1 MFKLNF
7 KYLGLY
13 LLLVLIAV
21 LLFFG
26 NSIEE
31 EGSYLTINNQRFEIE
46 IAKTTKERNQ
56 GLSGRESLGER
67 EGMLFIFN
75 KAGLYSFWMKEMKFS
90 LDFVFIR
97 EGKVVDLVKEVPSP
111 QKGESPEVV
120 DSKTNFDQVLEVKG
134 ETIEKFKIRLGDK
147 VELFF

>member
-56 GLSGRESLGER
+56 GH
-67 EGMLFIFN
+67 
-75 KAGLYSFWMKEMKFS
+75 
-90 LDFVFIR
+90 
-97 EGKVVDLVKEVPSP
+97 
-111 QKGESPEVV
+111 
-120 DSKTNFDQVLEVKG
+120 
-134 ETIEKFKIRLGDK
+134 
-147 VELFF
+147 